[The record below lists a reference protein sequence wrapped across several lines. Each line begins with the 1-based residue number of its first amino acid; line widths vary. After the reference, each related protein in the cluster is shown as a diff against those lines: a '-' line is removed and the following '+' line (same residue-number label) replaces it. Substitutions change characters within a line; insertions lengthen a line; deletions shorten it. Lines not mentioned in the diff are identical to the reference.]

1 MGVNRIAWARPTAL
15 VAGGLKDPPR
25 VLHPIVIAS
34 IAPTGVVKAAF
45 SMRPSTAAS
54 LGMPP
59 GHSPVG
65 LWSDDGQAQRYDS
78 DGNREFYVD
87 LAARL
92 LEGVPPALQG
102 QGLDLGCGSGFATE
116 VLVRALPRVSWHGL
130 DVSTPMLVRACRKP
144 ELAGVRFCHGAAE
157 GLPYAKAS
165 FDLVVSN
172 FSWHWF
178 APAAAAE
185 VARVLR
191 PGGWLLLCAP
201 LRHFSHASGNRWLAQ
216 RLLAQRHSFR
226 RMGSQGLRI
235 DELPR
240 LLPAACTLRLQELI
254 IPERFASAR
263 VLLDT
268 LQSRGALQAIFGA
281 QHHDLGADLPHGPLA
296 FEWPIGLLH
305 AQTGG

>member
-1 MGVNRIAWARPTAL
+1 MT
-15 VAGGLKDPPR
+15 
-25 VLHPIVIAS
+25 
-34 IAPTGVVKAAF
+34 
-45 SMRPSTAAS
+45 
-54 LGMPP
+54 P

-78 DGNREFYVD
+78 DSNRAFYAD
-87 LAARL
+87 LGARL

-130 DVSTPMLVRACRKP
+130 DVSTPMLARACRKP
-144 ELAGVRFCHGAAE
+144 ELARVRFCHGAAE
-157 GLPYAKAS
+157 FLPYATAA
-165 FDLVVSN
+165 FDVVVSN

-178 APAAAAE
+178 APVAAAE

-216 RLLAQRHSFR
+216 RLLARRHSFH

-240 LLPAACTLRLQELI
+240 LLPVVLRTSRLQQVVVE
-254 IPERFASAR
+254 ERFPDAR
-263 VLLDT
+263 LLLAT

-281 QHHDLGADLPHGPLA
+281 HHQDLATDPPQGPLA
-296 FEWPIGLLH
+296 FEWPVGLLH
-305 AQTGG
+305 AQTVG